1 MPVYSDWIYQLYV
14 KELLEKSCKQRV
26 NGRNLI
32 FINKQKGTA
41 NVNTKR

>member
-1 MPVYSDWIYQLYV
+1 MTVYSDWIYQLYV
-14 KELLEKSCKQRV
+14 KELLEKSRRQHV
-26 NGRNLI
+26 NGQNLI